1 MDTWCTYCLRAK
13 MNSGTGV
20 PPVLLHNGRGARATL
35 KRMSVETEIQTISM
49 LSRTG
54 RQHDS
59 VKRILWI
66 VNHKT
71 LMSGEVPSLR
81 SLGFEVFVPKIVPA
95 QDRGFRSAGVTYD
108 YDAALDIT
116 PAALRV
122 LNDQNFFE
130 QCWAPTVAQ
139 IINRYFDVI
148 VCHFTY
154 YTTPLR
160 EAALKFQGLLIARA
174 FGRESSQTYGE
185 FRTFVPHPTLL
196 EDIRAM
202 GRRFIFAQA
211 YDNLAEIE
219 EFPLRSRA
227 HTITVPLPKFISA
240 YANTWTGA
248 GSKAVFLCPAIAN
261 GGYYERVY
269 QTIKRDFGDL
279 PHVIFGRQTRPVRD
293 PAVLPFLSDEALA
306 DLYRSAPVFVYSS
319 PEPRHVHYSPLE
331 AMVVGMPVLYLEGG
345 LIGRL
350 AGVRLPGACADVSE
364 MKIKARR
371 LIEGDRA
378 LAEVIRSE
386 QGRVLETFAPEVVKR
401 QWSAALFGR

>member
-1 MDTWCTYCLRAK
+1 
-13 MNSGTGV
+13 
-20 PPVLLHNGRGARATL
+20 
-35 KRMSVETEIQTISM
+35 MSVEIEIQTISM
-49 LSRTG
+49 LSRPG

-71 LMSGEVPSLR
+71 LMSGEVPVLR
-81 SLGFEVFVPKIVPA
+81 SLGFEVFVPKILPA
-95 QDRGFRSAGVTYD
+95 HDRGFRSAGVTYD
-108 YDAALDIT
+108 YDAALDIA

-174 FGRESSQTYGE
+174 FGRECSQTYGE

-202 GRRFIFAQA
+202 ERRFIFAQA

-227 HTITVPLPKFISA
+227 HTITVPLPKFISPH
-240 YANTWTGA
+240 ANTWTGT

-261 GGYYERVY
+261 GGYYARVY

-279 PHVIFGRQTRPVRD
+279 PHLIFGSQTRPVRD
-293 PAVLPFLSDEALA
+293 PAVLPFVSDAALI
-306 DLYRSAPVFVYSS
+306 DLYRSAPVFVYCST
-319 PEPRHVHYSPLE
+319 EPRHVHYSPLE
-331 AMVVGMPVLYLEGG
+331 AMVVGTPVLYLEGG
-345 LIGRL
+345 LIDRL
-350 AGVRLPGACADVSE
+350 AGARLPGGCADVPE
-364 MKIKARR
+364 MKMKARR
-371 LIEGDRA
+371 VVEGDRS
-378 LAEVIRSE
+378 LAEAVRSE
-386 QGRVLETFAPEVVKR
+386 QGRVLDTFATEVVKR
-401 QWSAALFGR
+401 QWASALFGDSGSW